1 MSDGDVGLYGW
12 QLRWARWREQPRA
25 RVALLVAAGL
35 GLMLLLALVVGVY
48 ESRAP
53 ALIQV
58 EPAPTLAPGVLLAQ
72 TTARVAQALYDK
84 PGGYLANDL
93 TPPGVWLD
101 DMPHWELGVL
111 AEVRTMVHAL
121 HEQWGL
127 SRAEYVEDDD
137 LSRAD
142 TDFAVDAQSWW
153 FPRPER
159 EFEHG
164 VVALQG
170 YAGRL
175 ALRPQ
180 QAVFLARDAALR
192 QYLAEVDDDLGRMS
206 AHLNAAV
213 PQVGAEGDRIVAQP
227 TTSWWRIDDVF
238 YEARGRCWAL
248 VPLLQA
254 LNSEYA
260 STLQQRHAELSMRA
274 AIHELE
280 ATQQTLWSPM
290 VLNGS
295 GFGLFANHSLTL
307 ANYIDRAHLD
317 LADVVSQLN
326 P

>member
-1 MSDGDVGLYGW
+1 MSDGDGLYRW
-12 QLRWARWREQPRA
+12 QLRWERWRTQPRA
-25 RVALLVAAGL
+25 RIGLLVAMGL
-35 GLMLLLALVVGVY
+35 GVMMFLAIIAGIY
-48 ESRAP
+48 ESREP
-53 ALIQV
+53 ALLQV
-58 EPAPTLAPGVLLAQ
+58 EPSPSLAPGVLLVR
-72 TTARVAQALYDK
+72 TTARVARSLYDK

-111 AEVRTMVHAL
+111 AEVRAMVHAL

-127 SRAEYVEDDD
+127 SRADYVEDDD
-137 LSRAD
+137 LSHAD
-142 TDFAVDAQSWW
+142 TDFAVDPQSWW

-159 EFEHG
+159 EFQDG
-164 VVALQG
+164 VGALHA
-170 YAGRL
+170 YADRL
-175 ALRPQ
+175 ALRPP
-180 QAVFLARDAALR
+180 QAIFLARDAALR
-192 QYLAEVDDDLGRMS
+192 QYLDEVDDDLGRMS

-213 PQVGAEGDRIVAQP
+213 PQVGAEGDRIVARP

-254 LNSEYA
+254 LDSEYA
-260 STLQQRHAELSMRA
+260 TTLQQRHADLSMRA

-317 LADVVSQLN
+317 LSDVVSQLG